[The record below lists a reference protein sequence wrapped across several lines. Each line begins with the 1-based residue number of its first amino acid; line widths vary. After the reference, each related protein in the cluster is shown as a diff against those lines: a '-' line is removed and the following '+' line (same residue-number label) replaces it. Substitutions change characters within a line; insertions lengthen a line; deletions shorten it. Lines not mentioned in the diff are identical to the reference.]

1 MNLTTEKFTS
11 DKLTLQGQLSLPE
24 TSESLWLPTLLICQ
38 DFPHGREDFSH
49 IDTDLAE
56 LATEQ
61 LGWAAFVFGYR
72 DDKKQRGGKQ
82 RDNGRRN
89 DSGQRGSDKQR
100 GISFFDW
107 KRDISAAVK
116 FLRSKRLEE
125 IWIAGFGVGATL
137 GLCAAAQNPEVQG
150 VAVVSAFGDLK
161 AWSEGDGPTADGLAG
176 DGLAGDGS
184 AGDGSAIAGSE
195 AGNSAVATDNINA
208 VNAAKELAPRPL
220 LVIHGQDDPLA
231 PSLDA
236 RAIADAHGQASLRV
250 LENGGHSIRYDP
262 RTLALLF
269 GWLDRNRS

>member
-1 MNLTTEKFTS
+1 MNLTAEKFTS

-38 DFPHGREDFSH
+38 DFPHGREDFSFL
-49 IDTDLAE
+49 DTDLAE
-56 LATEQ
+56 LATAQ
-61 LGWAAFVFGYR
+61 LGWAAFAFGYR
-72 DDKKQRGGKQ
+72 NAKARGGGGKTRGGKGDGGKGGGGGGQ
-82 RDNGRRN
+82 RDSGRG
-89 DSGQRGSDKQR
+89 DRGGGGKGR
-100 GISFFDW
+100 GNISFSDW
-107 KRDISAAVK
+107 QRDISAAVK
-116 FLRSKRLEE
+116 FLRAKRLEE

-137 GLCAAAQNPEVQG
+137 GLCAAAQNPQVQG
-150 VAVVSAFGDLK
+150 VAAVSAFGDLK
-161 AWSEGDGPTADGLAG
+161 SWSKSSSAAG
-176 DGLAGDGS
+176 DSATGGAPGGPAAGDS
-184 AGDGSAIAGSE
+184 
-195 AGNSAVATDNINA
+195 INA

-250 LENGGHSIRYDP
+250 LENGGHNIRYDP